1 MSLLMPMI
9 TNVELFVPSRYRYK
23 LFKTPRRRASWRRGE
38 RCQRTGVV
46 ARDAVWNIEKNE
58 CVVMKVMKVMRCDRK
73 LTGGAPQREEASCVV
88 SMQLQLQ
95 PPRQLRDTSADTLR
109 LMRNVT
115 RKVAV
120 VKSSFV

>member
-23 LFKTPRRRASWRRGE
+23 FTTRRRASWRRGE

-58 CVVMKVMKVMRCDRK
+58 CVVMKVMKVMRCGDAIENSLEGLRRERRRAASSRCSCSCSR
-73 LTGGAPQREEASCVV
+73 LANCETPQ
-88 SMQLQLQ
+88 Q
-95 PPRQLRDTSADTLR
+95 TL
-109 LMRNVT
+109 
-115 RKVAV
+115 
-120 VKSSFV
+120 SD